1 MCGER
6 YSRSRN
12 AGKILF
18 IAVRIIGPDLPNG
31 GSLPVT
37 VTIIITEIHLQV
49 QNTSKTHPKGLKYL

>member
-18 IAVRIIGPDLPNG
+18 IAVRIIGPDLPKV

-37 VTIIITEIHLQV
+37 VTIIITE
-49 QNTSKTHPKGLKYL
+49 THPQVRNTP